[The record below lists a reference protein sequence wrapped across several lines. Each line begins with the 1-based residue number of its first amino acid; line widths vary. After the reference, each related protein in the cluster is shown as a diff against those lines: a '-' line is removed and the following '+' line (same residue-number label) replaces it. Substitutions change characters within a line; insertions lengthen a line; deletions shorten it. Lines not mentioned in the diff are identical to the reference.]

1 MLPAATPTA
10 PAFER
15 DDRGTVVVTGAV
27 VVAGGGVV
35 KITAVLVLEAVV
47 VLAKLVELSVGKLEL
62 EATVVLV
69 TVDVVVLAGVAGT
82 VVVTV
87 VKLEE
92 AVNEAEKARQSALPI
107 D

>member
-1 MLPAATPTA
+1 MLPAATPIA

-15 DDRGTVVVTGAV
+15 DDRGDVVDTAAV
-27 VVAGGGVV
+27 VVVGGGVV

-92 AVNEAEKARQSALPI
+92 AVNEAEKARQSALPM